1 MITVFTS
8 TYNRGYII
16 ENLYQSLKRQTS
28 KDFEW
33 IVIDDG
39 STDNTESLLFK
50 WKNEE
55 ANFPIKYKKI
65 KKKGCTNQH
74 NVI

>member
-50 WKNEE
+50 MKRQI
-55 ANFPIKYKKI
+55 FL
-65 KKKGCTNQH
+65 
-74 NVI
+74 